1 MTNCCDLIL
10 DSNFSF
16 RTFFQGADI
25 LLLFTTLLFYFFFQC
40 QKHLIRINEKR
51 TGSWFEAICVFYS
64 DGRGHSTKS
73 LFKSF
78 FYYSPETLIKDFN
91 QWNES
96 VARSSCSAAE
106 KVDTVENRSKI
117 IRVPDKCWESSVV
130 LSTKALT
137 YRAML
142 WVKSETRYLLA
153 LKTILDGGLIKATL

>member
-10 DSNFSF
+10 DSDFSF

-78 FYYSPETLIKDFN
+78 FIIHLRHWLKISISEMNRLPEVV
-91 QWNES
+91 
-96 VARSSCSAAE
+96 VAQPKKSIRLKTGRRLLGCQTNAE
-106 KVDTVENRSKI
+106 KA
-117 IRVPDKCWESSVV
+117 V
-130 LSTKALT
+130 LSCRPK
-137 YRAML
+137 L